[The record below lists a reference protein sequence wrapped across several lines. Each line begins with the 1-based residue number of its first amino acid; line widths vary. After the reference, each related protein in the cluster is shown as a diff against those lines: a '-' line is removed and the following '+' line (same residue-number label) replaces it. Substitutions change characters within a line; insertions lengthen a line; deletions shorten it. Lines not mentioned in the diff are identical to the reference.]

1 MTGGPWL
8 SVSMVERRRARER
21 VELAC
26 GAGLQ
31 REDAGAGGAG
41 ERGCGAGGWA

>member
-26 GAGLQ
+26 GARLQ
-31 REDAGAGGAG
+31 RGREGNALG
-41 ERGCGAGGWA
+41 

>member
-26 GAGLQ
+26 GTGLQ
-31 REDAGAGGAG
+31 WGGEGDALG
-41 ERGCGAGGWA
+41 